1 MPRTSKYWLL
11 LERDNEA
18 SHWGVSAGD
27 YQRATMVYE
36 RQVWR
41 DHGTPAKDLMIV
53 GVRSDAQAEIDKL
66 VDELNGL
73 DPERVRRLKQG
84 MFTIKSTT
92 ERKLSIQKQMRHLEA
107 CGMGAVWVPQ
117 VQSGEPGEKHL
128 ACAACGEVF
137 VRRIE
142 KRPQGA
148 ER

>member
-27 YQRATMVYE
+27 SERATMVYE

-53 GVRSDAQAEIDKL
+53 GVRSDAQAEIDRL
-66 VDELNGL
+66 VDDLNGL

-84 MFTIKSTT
+84 MFTIKSVTD
-92 ERKLSIQKQMRHLEA
+92 RKLSIQKQMAHLRDHA
-107 CGMGAVWVPQ
+107 THAVWVPQ

-128 ACAACGEVF
+128 VCDRCGEVF
-137 VRRIE
+137 VRRIDHD
-142 KRPQGA
+142 
-148 ER
+148 